1 MKNRKLKFRVWNRK
15 KEEMLKPFHL
25 LQYMD
30 ASERYQQEMCD
41 AYGEDVVLMQYTGLK
56 DKNGVELY
64 EKDIIEITTPLE
76 FKFRPPY
83 YNVPVK
89 GGKVRKSVTIVES
102 LEEAFDPENG
112 LAYLLGNGEIST
124 WRVIGNIFEDPNL
137 LEKKDE

>member
-56 DKNGVELY
+56 DKNGVEIY
-64 EKDIIEITTPLE
+64 EGDVVKYVVNPHYEFENGKRTGVVKFEDGRFTPLPGHTHSDDLSDFE
-76 FKFRPPY
+76 NDKF
-83 YNVPVK
+83 
-89 GGKVRKSVTIVES
+89 E
-102 LEEAFDPENG
+102 
-112 LAYLLGNGEIST
+112 
-124 WRVIGNIFEDPNL
+124 VIGNIYENPNL
-137 LEKKDE
+137 LKEPNQ